1 MIDTLDK
8 IYSCLDDLG
17 LDESAVNIIHN
28 RNSTLV
34 ELDMNT
40 INKRYSNLEKIISFI
55 DSNLKKI
62 GNVYL
67 ISKEYILTE
76 EEVKDLGEE
85 LGIDWSSV
93 EFTPRDLQMG
103 FEVELEHGFVGEETN
118 VTDDDIFAT
127 AKIAWAH
134 LKELPDY
141 YTRLLKMENAACKQA
156 KKQYRWN
163 AMTKAYE
170 SAQKILA
177 EEEGS
182 TEDLIRSLLSSS
194 NLVDIKVHVDGDTAQ
209 PNDIV
214 HVSFAQWKEEET
226 IKENLI
232 LGISSTSEQEAM
244 DLLNKIIP
252 EDLRKLI
259 KGGSEIPFI
268 GSVEILF
275 DDLLAL
281 VDLIK

>member
-8 IYSCLDDLG
+8 IYSCLDDLA

-40 INKRYSNLEKIISFI
+40 INRRYSNLEKIISFI

-67 ISKEYILTE
+67 ISKEYTLTE

-93 EFTPRDLQMG
+93 EFTPKDLQMG

-141 YTRLLKMENAACKQA
+141 YTRLLKME
-156 KKQYRWN
+156 
-163 AMTKAYE
+163 
-170 SAQKILA
+170 
-177 EEEGS
+177 
-182 TEDLIRSLLSSS
+182 
-194 NLVDIKVHVDGDTAQ
+194 
-209 PNDIV
+209 
-214 HVSFAQWKEEET
+214 
-226 IKENLI
+226 
-232 LGISSTSEQEAM
+232 
-244 DLLNKIIP
+244 
-252 EDLRKLI
+252 
-259 KGGSEIPFI
+259 KGG
-268 GSVEILF
+268 L
-275 DDLLAL
+275 
-281 VDLIK
+281 